1 MLRSRFVRMSS
12 RGSEPMERISW
23 RRCTE
28 LEEGDRWI
36 APPPPNRPA
45 WATAAKEARRAK
57 GLKNIM
63 VLVSGGCQTA
73 TRTRRPWTL
82 VVRTRSVVSP
92 RCCFAPV
99 LPVVSQ
105 SEPKRG
111 YFYCSAFGSVI
122 RQTRSLCKVCMEY
135 HPLEGR
141 QTPLLLGIGCDI
153 DS

>member
-1 MLRSRFVRMSS
+1 MLRSLFVRMSS

-73 TRTRRPWTL
+73 TRTRKVFKVDPIWRSSSRKSLSIHRKGSQNARFTSFF
-82 VVRTRSVVSP
+82 VVRRQPRPSSICRCSQTAPRPSPVHIIETRP
-92 RCCFAPV
+92 PFFT
-99 LPVVSQ
+99 
-105 SEPKRG
+105 
-111 YFYCSAFGSVI
+111 Y
-122 RQTRSLCKVCMEY
+122 
-135 HPLEGR
+135 
-141 QTPLLLGIGCDI
+141 
-153 DS
+153 

>member
-1 MLRSRFVRMSS
+1 MLRSLFVRMSS

-28 LEEGDRWI
+28 LEEGDRWM
-36 APPPPNRPA
+36 APPLPPNRPA
-45 WATAAKEARRAK
+45 WATAAKEARRAN

-73 TRTRRPWTL
+73 TRTRRAWTL
-82 VVRTRSVVSP
+82 VVRTRTVVSP

-99 LPVVSQ
+99 LAVVSQ

-122 RQTRSLCKVCMEY
+122 RQRRSLCK
-135 HPLEGR
+135 LEMLVPSFGGR
-141 QTPLLLGIGCDI
+141 TDGVNAGYWM
-153 DS
+153 